1 MLTRNP
7 SVRSCFP
14 AGFSNSSLDDNGQA
28 SRNSSYGTSP
38 ATATPSWS
46 QPNSSSR
53 AGRTDDNK
61 PLTCAQMPTSGAD
74 LVINNPSKLPIPELA
89 SAPRVSYQTHATN
102 HHHNNKD
109 VKVSAAT
116 PVQVV
121 DKFIPDPS
129 LPIPRPSVLPNA
141 LPRVGSNRTST
152 RLTLYAPLH
161 QAAMKGDWGKAKEF
175 LNIHPGAANVRITNR
190 LETALHI
197 AVRAGHI
204 GFVEEVVKLMS
215 VSDLER
221 RDKSSNTALF
231 VAAASGI
238 TRIAEVM
245 VKKNKLLP
253 GLRGN
258 KGVTPLCI
266 AAQKGHRDMVW
277 YLYNVTAAEYLNQ
290 EDYIGLLIATITTD
304 LFDVALCLIQHNP
317 ELTILRDSNGETA
330 LHVLARMPTAFSS
343 KNELGIW
350 EKFIY
355 PWIYVEPVTKC
366 SYPSG
371 MSRPCHCDT
380 NQVFIGLAGRFWHAI
395 QKTIPGHKAVCRK
408 KLLHMQATV
417 LVKLLWDQILSLED
431 AQITDILRSPSQ
443 LLFVAAE
450 FGVVDLI
457 TELFQSYPD
466 LIWRVDEHGRS
477 IFHMAVIHRQEKIF
491 RLIHDIGAHKDMIA
505 AYRDKN
511 NHCILHL
518 AGKIATPN
526 RLNIVSGA
534 ALQMQRELLWF
545 KEVEKNVQPLYKEMR
560 DSNGRT
566 PRMLFMEE
574 HAKLV
579 KEGEKWMKSTASSCM
594 LVATLIT
601 QVMFAA
607 IFTVPGGNDNEKGT
621 PIFLEATSFVIFA
634 VSDALAL
641 FSSVTSILMFLSILT
656 SRYAEEDFLRLLPQR
671 LIVGLTTLFL
681 SIAAMLVAFG
691 ATFCIVLSQRLAWIA
706 VPVAFIACIPVTL
719 FAFLQF
725 PLLLDIIQSSYGV
738 GIFA

>member
-1 MLTRNP
+1 M
-7 SVRSCFP
+7 S
-14 AGFSNSSLDDNGQA
+14 
-28 SRNSSYGTSP
+28 
-38 ATATPSWS
+38 ATAINATRPKTRP
-46 QPNSSSR
+46 QP
-53 AGRTDDNK
+53 
-61 PLTCAQMPTSGAD
+61 Q
-74 LVINNPSKLPIPELA
+74 
-89 SAPRVSYQTHATN
+89 
-102 HHHNNKD
+102 
-109 VKVSAAT
+109 
-116 PVQVV
+116 
-121 DKFIPDPS
+121 F
-129 LPIPRPSVLPNA
+129 
-141 LPRVGSNRTST
+141 
-152 RLTLYAPLH
+152 
-161 QAAMKGDWGKAKEF
+161 
-175 LNIHPGAANVRITNR
+175 
-190 LETALHI
+190 
-197 AVRAGHI
+197 
-204 GFVEEVVKLMS
+204 
-215 VSDLER
+215 
-221 RDKSSNTALF
+221 KS
-231 VAAASGI
+231 
-238 TRIAEVM
+238 
-245 VKKNKLLP
+245 
-253 GLRGN
+253 
-258 KGVTPLCI
+258 
-266 AAQKGHRDMVW
+266 
-277 YLYNVTAAEYLNQ
+277 
-290 EDYIGLLIATITTD
+290 
-304 LFDVALCLIQHNP
+304 
-317 ELTILRDSNGETA
+317 
-330 LHVLARMPTAFSS
+330 
-343 KNELGIW
+343 
-350 EKFIY
+350 
-355 PWIYVEPVTKC
+355 
-366 SYPSG
+366 
-371 MSRPCHCDT
+371 
-380 NQVFIGLAGRFWHAI
+380 
-395 QKTIPGHKAVCRK
+395 
-408 KLLHMQATV
+408 LLHMQAIV
-417 LVKLLWDQILSLED
+417 LLKLLWDQILSLEY

-443 LLFVAAE
+443 VLFVAAE

-491 RLIHDIGAHKDMIA
+491 RLIHDRGAHKDMIA

-534 ALQMQRELLWF
+534 ALQMQREMLWF
-545 KEVEKNVQPLYKEMR
+545 KNVQPLYKEMR

-566 PRMLFMEE
+566 PRMLFTEE

-601 QVMFAA
+601 TMMFAA

-725 PLLLDIIQSSYGV
+725 PLHLDIVQSSYGV

>member
-1 MLTRNP
+1 MLSRNP

-14 AGFSNSSLDDNGQA
+14 AGFSNSSLDDNGQT

-53 AGRTDDNK
+53 ACRTDDNK
-61 PLTCAQMPTSGAD
+61 PLTCAHMPTSGAD
-74 LVINNPSKLPIPELA
+74 LAINNPSKLPLPEHA
-89 SAPRVSYQTHATN
+89 SALRVSYQTHATY

-109 VKVSAAT
+109 VNVSSAT

-129 LPIPRPSVLPNA
+129 LAIPRPSVLPNA

-161 QAAMKGDWGKAKEF
+161 QAAMKGDWRKAKEF

-304 LFDVALCLIQHNP
+304 LFADQILLFYLDVAICLIQHNP
-317 ELTILRDSNGETA
+317 ELAILRDSNGETA
-330 LHVLARMPTAFSS
+330 LHVLARKPTAFSS

-350 EKFIY
+350 EMFIY

-371 MSRPCHCDT
+371 MSKPCHCDT
-380 NQVFIGLAGRFWHAI
+380 NQGFSLILGVMKFNG
-395 QKTIPGHKAVCRK
+395 IPGHKAVCRK
-408 KLLHMQATV
+408 KLLHMQAIV

-443 LLFVAAE
+443 VLFVAAE

-526 RLNIVSGA
+526 RLNI
-534 ALQMQRELLWF
+534 
-545 KEVEKNVQPLYKEMR
+545 EVEKNVQPLYKEMR

-574 HAKLV
+574 HAKLM

-601 QVMFAA
+601 TVMFAA

-691 ATFCIVLSQRLAWIA
+691 ATFCIVLSQRLAWIP

-725 PLLLDIIQSSYGV
+725 PLLLDIVQSSYGV

>member
-1 MLTRNP
+1 
-7 SVRSCFP
+7 
-14 AGFSNSSLDDNGQA
+14 
-28 SRNSSYGTSP
+28 
-38 ATATPSWS
+38 
-46 QPNSSSR
+46 
-53 AGRTDDNK
+53 
-61 PLTCAQMPTSGAD
+61 
-74 LVINNPSKLPIPELA
+74 
-89 SAPRVSYQTHATN
+89 
-102 HHHNNKD
+102 
-109 VKVSAAT
+109 
-116 PVQVV
+116 
-121 DKFIPDPS
+121 
-129 LPIPRPSVLPNA
+129 
-141 LPRVGSNRTST
+141 
-152 RLTLYAPLH
+152 
-161 QAAMKGDWGKAKEF
+161 MKGDWGKAKEF

-317 ELTILRDSNGETA
+317 ELAILRDSNGETA
-330 LHVLARMPTAFSS
+330 LHVLARKPTAFSS

-350 EKFIY
+350 EMFIY

-371 MSRPCHCDT
+371 MSKPCHCDT
-380 NQVFIGLAGRFWHAI
+380 NQAFIGLAGRLWHAI

-408 KLLHMQATV
+408 KLLHMQAIV

-431 AQITDILRSPSQ
+431 AQITDILRIPSQ
-443 LLFVAAE
+443 VLFVAAE

-574 HAKLV
+574 HAKLM

-601 QVMFAA
+601 TVMFAA

-641 FSSVTSILMFLSILT
+641 FSSVTTILMFLSILT

-738 GIFA
+738 GIFV

>member
-1 MLTRNP
+1 
-7 SVRSCFP
+7 
-14 AGFSNSSLDDNGQA
+14 
-28 SRNSSYGTSP
+28 
-38 ATATPSWS
+38 
-46 QPNSSSR
+46 
-53 AGRTDDNK
+53 
-61 PLTCAQMPTSGAD
+61 
-74 LVINNPSKLPIPELA
+74 
-89 SAPRVSYQTHATN
+89 
-102 HHHNNKD
+102 
-109 VKVSAAT
+109 
-116 PVQVV
+116 
-121 DKFIPDPS
+121 
-129 LPIPRPSVLPNA
+129 
-141 LPRVGSNRTST
+141 
-152 RLTLYAPLH
+152 
-161 QAAMKGDWGKAKEF
+161 MKGDWGKAKEF

-304 LFDVALCLIQHNP
+304 LFDVALGLIQHNP
-317 ELTILRDSNGETA
+317 ELAILRDSNGETA
-330 LHVLARMPTAFSS
+330 LHVLARKPTAFSS

-350 EKFIY
+350 EMFIY

-371 MSRPCHCDT
+371 MSKPCHCDT
-380 NQVFIGLAGRFWHAI
+380 NQAFIGLAGRLWHAI

-408 KLLHMQATV
+408 KLLHMQAIV

-431 AQITDILRSPSQ
+431 AQITDILRIPSQ
-443 LLFVAAE
+443 VLFVAAE

-477 IFHMAVIHRQEKIF
+477 IFHIAVIHRQEKIF

-574 HAKLV
+574 HAKLM

-601 QVMFAA
+601 TVMFAA

-725 PLLLDIIQSSYGV
+725 PLLDIIQSSYGV
-738 GIFA
+738 GIFV

>member
-1 MLTRNP
+1 
-7 SVRSCFP
+7 
-14 AGFSNSSLDDNGQA
+14 
-28 SRNSSYGTSP
+28 
-38 ATATPSWS
+38 
-46 QPNSSSR
+46 
-53 AGRTDDNK
+53 
-61 PLTCAQMPTSGAD
+61 
-74 LVINNPSKLPIPELA
+74 
-89 SAPRVSYQTHATN
+89 
-102 HHHNNKD
+102 
-109 VKVSAAT
+109 
-116 PVQVV
+116 
-121 DKFIPDPS
+121 
-129 LPIPRPSVLPNA
+129 
-141 LPRVGSNRTST
+141 
-152 RLTLYAPLH
+152 
-161 QAAMKGDWGKAKEF
+161 
-175 LNIHPGAANVRITNR
+175 
-190 LETALHI
+190 
-197 AVRAGHI
+197 
-204 GFVEEVVKLMS
+204 
-215 VSDLER
+215 
-221 RDKSSNTALF
+221 
-231 VAAASGI
+231 
-238 TRIAEVM
+238 
-245 VKKNKLLP
+245 
-253 GLRGN
+253 
-258 KGVTPLCI
+258 
-266 AAQKGHRDMVW
+266 
-277 YLYNVTAAEYLNQ
+277 
-290 EDYIGLLIATITTD
+290 
-304 LFDVALCLIQHNP
+304 
-317 ELTILRDSNGETA
+317 
-330 LHVLARMPTAFSS
+330 
-343 KNELGIW
+343 
-350 EKFIY
+350 
-355 PWIYVEPVTKC
+355 
-366 SYPSG
+366 
-371 MSRPCHCDT
+371 
-380 NQVFIGLAGRFWHAI
+380 
-395 QKTIPGHKAVCRK
+395 
-408 KLLHMQATV
+408 MQAIV

-443 LLFVAAE
+443 VLFVAAE

-534 ALQMQRELLWF
+534 ALQMQRE
-545 KEVEKNVQPLYKEMR
+545 EVEKNVQPLYKEMR

-566 PRMLFMEE
+566 PQMLFMEE
-574 HAKLV
+574 HAKLM

-601 QVMFAA
+601 TVMFAA
-607 IFTVPGGNDNEKGT
+607 IFTVPGGNDNEKGI

-671 LIVGLTTLFL
+671 LIVGLTTLFF

>member
-1 MLTRNP
+1 MLSRNP

-53 AGRTDDNK
+53 ACRTDDNK
-61 PLTCAQMPTSGAD
+61 PLTCAQMPNSGAD
-74 LVINNPSKLPIPELA
+74 LVINNPSKLPLPEHA
-89 SAPRVSYQTHATN
+89 SALRVSCQTHATY

-109 VKVSAAT
+109 VNVSSAT

-129 LPIPRPSVLPNA
+129 LAIPRPSVLPNA

-304 LFDVALCLIQHNP
+304 LFADQILLFYLDVALCLIQHNP
-317 ELTILRDSNGETA
+317 ELAILRDSNGETA
-330 LHVLARMPTAFSS
+330 LHVLARKPTAFSS

-350 EKFIY
+350 EMFIY

-371 MSRPCHCDT
+371 MSKPCHCDT
-380 NQVFIGLAGRFWHAI
+380 NQGFSLILGVMKFNG
-395 QKTIPGHKAVCRK
+395 IPGHKAVCRK
-408 KLLHMQATV
+408 KLLHMQAIV

-443 LLFVAAE
+443 VLFVAAE

-526 RLNIVSGA
+526 RLNI
-534 ALQMQRELLWF
+534 
-545 KEVEKNVQPLYKEMR
+545 EVEKNVQPLYKEMR

-574 HAKLV
+574 HAKLM

-601 QVMFAA
+601 TVMFAA

-681 SIAAMLVAFG
+681 SIAAMLVAFS

-719 FAFLQF
+719 FAFLRF

-738 GIFA
+738 GIFV

>member
-1 MLTRNP
+1 
-7 SVRSCFP
+7 
-14 AGFSNSSLDDNGQA
+14 
-28 SRNSSYGTSP
+28 
-38 ATATPSWS
+38 
-46 QPNSSSR
+46 
-53 AGRTDDNK
+53 
-61 PLTCAQMPTSGAD
+61 
-74 LVINNPSKLPIPELA
+74 I
-89 SAPRVSYQTHATN
+89 
-102 HHHNNKD
+102 
-109 VKVSAAT
+109 
-116 PVQVV
+116 
-121 DKFIPDPS
+121 
-129 LPIPRPSVLPNA
+129 VL
-141 LPRVGSNRTST
+141 L
-152 RLTLYAPLH
+152 
-161 QAAMKGDWGKAKEF
+161 
-175 LNIHPGAANVRITNR
+175 
-190 LETALHI
+190 
-197 AVRAGHI
+197 
-204 GFVEEVVKLMS
+204 
-215 VSDLER
+215 
-221 RDKSSNTALF
+221 
-231 VAAASGI
+231 
-238 TRIAEVM
+238 
-245 VKKNKLLP
+245 
-253 GLRGN
+253 
-258 KGVTPLCI
+258 
-266 AAQKGHRDMVW
+266 
-277 YLYNVTAAEYLNQ
+277 
-290 EDYIGLLIATITTD
+290 
-304 LFDVALCLIQHNP
+304 
-317 ELTILRDSNGETA
+317 
-330 LHVLARMPTAFSS
+330 
-343 KNELGIW
+343 
-350 EKFIY
+350 
-355 PWIYVEPVTKC
+355 
-366 SYPSG
+366 
-371 MSRPCHCDT
+371 
-380 NQVFIGLAGRFWHAI
+380 
-395 QKTIPGHKAVCRK
+395 
-408 KLLHMQATV
+408 
-417 LVKLLWDQILSLED
+417 KLLWDQILSLEY

-443 LLFVAAE
+443 VLFVAAE

-491 RLIHDIGAHKDMIA
+491 RLIHDRGAHKDMIA

-534 ALQMQRELLWF
+534 ALQMQREMLWF
-545 KEVEKNVQPLYKEMR
+545 KAKKNVQPLYKEMR

-566 PRMLFMEE
+566 PRMLFTEE

-601 QVMFAA
+601 TMMFAA

-725 PLLLDIIQSSYGV
+725 PLHLDIIQSSYGV

>member
-1 MLTRNP
+1 MSTTAINATRP
-7 SVRSCFP
+7 KTRP
-14 AGFSNSSLDDNGQA
+14 
-28 SRNSSYGTSP
+28 
-38 ATATPSWS
+38 
-46 QPNSSSR
+46 QP
-53 AGRTDDNK
+53 
-61 PLTCAQMPTSGAD
+61 Q
-74 LVINNPSKLPIPELA
+74 
-89 SAPRVSYQTHATN
+89 
-102 HHHNNKD
+102 
-109 VKVSAAT
+109 
-116 PVQVV
+116 
-121 DKFIPDPS
+121 F
-129 LPIPRPSVLPNA
+129 
-141 LPRVGSNRTST
+141 
-152 RLTLYAPLH
+152 
-161 QAAMKGDWGKAKEF
+161 
-175 LNIHPGAANVRITNR
+175 
-190 LETALHI
+190 
-197 AVRAGHI
+197 
-204 GFVEEVVKLMS
+204 
-215 VSDLER
+215 
-221 RDKSSNTALF
+221 KS
-231 VAAASGI
+231 
-238 TRIAEVM
+238 
-245 VKKNKLLP
+245 
-253 GLRGN
+253 
-258 KGVTPLCI
+258 
-266 AAQKGHRDMVW
+266 
-277 YLYNVTAAEYLNQ
+277 
-290 EDYIGLLIATITTD
+290 
-304 LFDVALCLIQHNP
+304 
-317 ELTILRDSNGETA
+317 
-330 LHVLARMPTAFSS
+330 
-343 KNELGIW
+343 
-350 EKFIY
+350 
-355 PWIYVEPVTKC
+355 
-366 SYPSG
+366 
-371 MSRPCHCDT
+371 
-380 NQVFIGLAGRFWHAI
+380 
-395 QKTIPGHKAVCRK
+395 
-408 KLLHMQATV
+408 LLHMQAIV
-417 LVKLLWDQILSLED
+417 LLKLLWDQILSLEY

-443 LLFVAAE
+443 VLFVAAE

-466 LIWRVDEHGRS
+466 LIWRVDEHDRS

-491 RLIHDIGAHKDMIA
+491 RLIHDRGAHKDMIA

-534 ALQMQRELLWF
+534 ALQMQREMLWF
-545 KEVEKNVQPLYKEMR
+545 KASLEYFLACSLFDIIRSCNLSWFLVEKNVQPLYKEMR

-566 PRMLFMEE
+566 PRMLFSEE

-601 QVMFAA
+601 TMMFAA

-725 PLLLDIIQSSYGV
+725 PLHLDIIQSSYGV